1 MGDLTGKTVLV
12 TGAGRG
18 LGKGIARWMAKA
30 GANVVLT
37 GRTPETLE
45 ASAAGVRAEGVEAL
59 VIPGDLTNPEHIA
72 NLVARS
78 LDRFGYLD
86 AWVNNAGS
94 ADPRDVGPLIDLTPD
109 RWDRVVDLNLKWT
122 FFACQA
128 AARAMTRGGA
138 ILNISSRSGSQP
150 NPNTGQYGASKAG
163 LENLTMTMAVEWGHR
178 QIRVNAVAPGL
189 IPTEVSLA
197 PGGSMSRAS
206 RRARQ
211 VETIP
216 LQRLG
221 RIDDIGP
228 LCVFLVS
235 DGASW
240 ITGQV
245 IQLNGGSHVPIGY
258 LTYLHHRNRE
268 VAERL
273 AAEPD

>member
-1 MGDLTGKTVLV
+1 
-12 TGAGRG
+12 
-18 LGKGIARWMAKA
+18 MAKA

-45 ASAAGVRAEGVEAL
+45 ASAADVRAEGVEAL
-59 VIPGDLTNPEHIA
+59 VLPGDMTSPEHIA
-72 NLVARS
+72 DLAARA

-86 AWVNNAGS
+86 GWVNNAGS
-94 ADPRDVGPLIDLTPD
+94 ADPRDVGPLIDLRPD
-109 RWDRVVDLNLKWT
+109 QWDRVLDLNLKWT

-138 ILNISSRSGSQP
+138 IINISSRSGSQP
-150 NPNTGQYGASKAG
+150 NPNTGQYGAAKAG

-189 IPTEVSLA
+189 IPTEVSLGR
-197 PGGSMSRAS
+197 GGSMSRAS

-240 ITGQV
+240 ITGQTYPV
-245 IQLNGGSHVPIGY
+245 NGGYSHA
-258 LTYLHHRNRE
+258 L
-268 VAERL
+268 
-273 AAEPD
+273 